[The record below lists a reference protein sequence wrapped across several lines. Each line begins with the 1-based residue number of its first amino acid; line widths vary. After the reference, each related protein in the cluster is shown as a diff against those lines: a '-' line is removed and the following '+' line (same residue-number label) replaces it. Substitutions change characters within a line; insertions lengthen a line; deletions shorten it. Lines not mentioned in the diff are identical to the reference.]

1 MTGGDPPSLRPGSK
15 GFCAEVNLRRL
26 LPSIAVLSR
35 WPPPAPVASGTV
47 MIAAHS
53 QAGESPLSPN
63 GLREAHLCCGQ
74 GRTWSAPEHSLCGA
88 PSQPRCEPGLSGARR
103 LPQDSLAHRGP
114 RLPRPSASD
123 QVLT

>member
-63 GLREAHLCCGQ
+63 GLREAHLTAVGKAAR
-74 GRTWSAPEHSLCGA
+74 GL
-88 PSQPRCEPGLSGARR
+88 PRSTR
-103 LPQDSLAHRGP
+103 SVV
-114 RLPRPSASD
+114 PRPSRAVSRG
-123 QVLT
+123 